1 MHMALRGFPWTRTL
15 ALAYLIAIALLVG
28 CNRKQAQPEAKE
40 TTEEKDDESVAA
52 KTESA
57 VRPQIVVD
65 PRYRQTFA
73 DATRADP
80 PPDSRPEPA
89 TATGKSTGKLYTQVK
104 RLWDTI
110 PLAGDDGKSLT
121 YRAVL
126 ETKLGNIEIDL
137 KPELAPNHVRNF
149 IALARAGY
157 YDGLLFEGV
166 VHQMA
171 PDKPEIKTDLVI
183 AGNPTGMDDAGLA
196 SYGSIGYW
204 LKPEFSDQPL
214 HEEGAVGAFH
224 GEEADTAACR
234 FYIMLSKA
242 PSLDA
247 ISTVFGK
254 VTKGLDVVR
263 TIATQPFKIDEQEEG
278 YGRPVQ
284 PVVIDK
290 VTVQVVK

>member
-1 MHMALRGFPWTRTL
+1 MALRGFPWTRTL
-15 ALAYLIAIALLVG
+15 ALACLIAIALLAG
-28 CNRKQAQPEAKE
+28 CNRKQGQPEARE
-40 TTEEKDDESVAA
+40 TTEEKDDASVAA
-52 KTESA
+52 KSESA
-57 VRPQIVVD
+57 GPPQIVVD

-89 TATGKSTGKLYTQVK
+89 TATGKSTGKLYTEVK

-110 PLAGDDGKSLT
+110 PLVGDDGKPLR
-121 YRAVL
+121 YRAVM
-126 ETKLGNIEIDL
+126 ETKLGTIEVDL

-166 VHQMA
+166 VHQAA
-171 PDKPEIKTDLVI
+171 PDTPEIKTDLVI

-242 PSLDA
+242 PSLDG

-254 VTKGLDVVR
+254 VTKGLDAVR